1 MDVIVVNGLEVIV
14 QDDYLSQDTF
24 NMLYNKSQELNP
36 IDEMERHFFKE
47 DPTPHMA
54 DLINCFSKH
63 REYEIPSKLVHINA
77 TPPNF
82 EHPIHDEA
90 SFKIMSAIVYLGPE
104 ESHGTTFYM
113 GEEFAVEWK
122 PNRLMVFCGET
133 DVTWHGW
140 TSGDH
145 QRFTY
150 NYFITDDSKVQNE
163 AVKDTLLRM

>member
-1 MDVIVVNGLEVIV
+1 MEIIVK
-14 QDDYLSQDTF
+14 DDYLPQDTF

-36 IDEMERHFFKE
+36 IDQMERFFFKE
-47 DPTPHMA
+47 DPTPYIA
-54 DLINCFSKH
+54 ELINHFKRKRGYHSL
-63 REYEIPSKLVHINA
+63 SKLVHINA

-104 ESHGTTFYM
+104 KSHGTTFYM
-113 GEEFAVEWK
+113 GEEFEVEWK

-140 TSGDH
+140 KSGDH

-150 NYFITDDSKVQNE
+150 NYFLTDETKVQNE
-163 AVKDTLLRM
+163 AIKDTLLRM